1 MLKIDKIYNMDCLQG
16 LKQIDENSIN
26 AIITD
31 PPYQIGFMG
40 KEWDKT
46 GISYNMDIW
55 KECLRVLKP
64 GGYLLSFGGTRTYH
78 RIACAI
84 EDAGFEIRDMIEY
97 CYGSGFPKSLDIGK
111 AVDKIQGNEREVIGE
126 IRAGKNALGQ
136 NRWNNHE
143 NKTVMDLTKGTSE
156 WEGWGTAL
164 KPAHEPIC
172 MARKP
177 LSERNVALNVLKWGT
192 GGLDIERSRV
202 GVTVDTWPKTRSFQS
217 GISSG
222 YTEGLIKTKT
232 QKTGNV
238 PNGRYPANFIH
249 DNSEEVRKC
258 FPDSKSVQSKRGG
271 NVNSGSERYQWSKGE
286 RESFDKESAYECG
299 FNDSGNA
306 SRFFKSIIYTAKA
319 SKNERNKGCEKLK
332 IKQKVFNGQSEKSS
346 VDMKDVEKRFTTQ
359 PEKNNHPTV
368 KPIELMEY
376 LIKMVSKEND
386 LILDPFL
393 GSGTTALACKR
404 INRRFIGIEINNDYV
419 EIAKN
424 RIKTIPDR
432 LELFC

>member
-1 MLKIDKIYNMDCLQG
+1 MLEIDKIYNMDCLQG

-40 KEWDKT
+40 MEWDKT
-46 GISYNMDIW
+46 GISYNIDIW

-97 CYGSGFPKSLDIGK
+97 CYGNGFPKSLDIGK
-111 AVDKIQGNEREVIGE
+111 AVDKLQGNEREIIGE
-126 IRAGKNALGQ
+126 KRTPDGKLMSARTPNSKDGYHPSH
-136 NRWNNHE
+136 N
-143 NKTVMDLTKGTSE
+143 VMSGATKHNIWQDKGTSE

-238 PNGRYPANFIH
+238 PNGRYPANLIH
-249 DNSEEVRKC
+249 DNSEEVREC
-258 FPDSKSVQSKRGG
+258 FPYAA
-271 NVNSGSERYQWSKGE
+271 RY
-286 RESFDKESAYECG
+286 
-299 FNDSGNA
+299 
-306 SRFFKSIIYTAKA
+306 FKSIIYTAKA

-332 IKQKVFNGQSEKSS
+332 IKQKVFNGQSEKSN
-346 VDMKDVEKRFTTQ
+346 VDMKDVEKRFYTYA
-359 PEKNNHPTV
+359 KNNHPTV

-393 GSGTTALACKR
+393 GSGTTALTCKR

>member
-1 MLKIDKIYNMDCLQG
+1 
-16 LKQIDENSIN
+16 
-26 AIITD
+26 
-31 PPYQIGFMG
+31 
-40 KEWDKT
+40 
-46 GISYNMDIW
+46 
-55 KECLRVLKP
+55 
-64 GGYLLSFGGTRTYH
+64 
-78 RIACAI
+78 
-84 EDAGFEIRDMIEY
+84 
-97 CYGSGFPKSLDIGK
+97 
-111 AVDKIQGNEREVIGE
+111 
-126 IRAGKNALGQ
+126 
-136 NRWNNHE
+136 
-143 NKTVMDLTKGTSE
+143 
-156 WEGWGTAL
+156 
-164 KPAHEPIC
+164 

-393 GSGTTALACKR
+393 GSGTTALTCKR